1 MNTISRRHFLGSVAA
16 GLPLTAYALRSFSAE
31 GAEFILGSQ
40 SYSFRNFDTENAL
53 DQLQQ
58 LGLSYME
65 FCAVHFPPD
74 PANPKLEEI
83 KALIAA
89 KGITVPA
96 YGVEG
101 FSADAEANRKKF
113 EFAKAMGIAILT
125 ADPSPDSFDNLDALT
140 QEFSIA
146 IAIHN
151 HGPGARYDKVDDT
164 LRAVAGRNPLI
175 GACLDTGHC
184 IRSGEKPHEVIKQL
198 GGRLICM
205 HLKDWVHGG
214 AEQIVGKGDLDVNA
228 TVKALKDINFAGPI
242 MLEYEESPD
251 NPVPDMK
258 QGVANWKDAVKHAN
272 GAEATT
278 T

>member
-31 GAEFILGSQ
+31 GAEYALGSQ
-40 SYSFRNFDTENAL
+40 SYSFRNFDTAGAL
-53 DQLQQ
+53 DQLKQ
-58 LGLSYME
+58 LGLSHME

-74 PANPKLEEI
+74 PANPKLQEI
-83 KALIAA
+83 KAQIAA
-89 KGITVPA
+89 AGITMPA
-96 YGVEG
+96 YGVEAFG
-101 FSADAEANRKKF
+101 ADAEANRKKF
-113 EFAKAMGIAILT
+113 EFAKAMDIAILT
-125 ADPSPDSFDNLDALT
+125 ADPDPDSFDSLDALT
-140 QEFSIA
+140 KEFGIA

-164 LRAVAGRNPLI
+164 LQAVAGRNPLI

-184 IRSGEKPHEVIKQL
+184 IRSGEKPHEVIKEL
-198 GGRLICM
+198 GGRLISL

-214 AEQIVGKGDLDVNA
+214 AEQIVGKGDLDIVA
-228 TVKALKDINFAGPI
+228 CAKALKAINFAGPI

-258 QGVANWKDAVKHAN
+258 QGVANWLDAVKQAN
-272 GAEATT
+272 GVDATT